1 MTIWADRVE
10 VEVLGLVQAGEQLGY
25 LPALAGEDLTEQPL
39 LLLEIVVVVV
49 ELGVAAEQERRA
61 GLAGLMD
68 RVGGGELAR
77 GEVGE
82 HLPVQLQVV
91 GNGVDGEVAADV
103 AAEPRFLAEGQ
114 PADGGVEPVGADHEV
129 EATGGCARTRRRPRR
144 RPE

>member
-61 GLAGLMD
+61 GLRPD
-68 RVGGGELAR
+68 HI
-77 GEVGE
+77 EVSY
-82 HLPVQLQVV
+82 
-91 GNGVDGEVAADV
+91 
-103 AAEPRFLAEGQ
+103 
-114 PADGGVEPVGADHEV
+114 
-129 EATGGCARTRRRPRR
+129 
-144 RPE
+144 